1 MSGQEYLVTIN
12 VPPLLEE
19 AVVDCLLSI
28 EAADGFSS
36 LAVNAHTSKH
46 ETLSLA
52 EQVAGR
58 QKQIRF
64 QIYLPVEQLT
74 LLIEQLKQGFSG
86 AGIQYWV
93 LPVLPVL
100 QRGAI

>member
-19 AVVDCLLSI
+19 AIVDCLLSI

-46 ETLSLA
+46 EALSIA

-58 QKQIRF
+58 QRQIRF
-64 QIYLPVEQLT
+64 QMYLPEQQLMV
-74 LLIEQLKQGFSG
+74 LLQQLKQSFSG

-93 LPVLPVL
+93 LPVLES
-100 QRGAI
+100 GYI

>member
-19 AVVDCLLSI
+19 AVVDCLLAI

-36 LAVNAHTSKH
+36 LVVSAHGSEH

-58 QKQIRF
+58 KKQIRF
-64 QIYLPVEQLT
+64 QMYVPELQVEV
-74 LLIEQLKQGFSG
+74 LIDRLRQDFSG
-86 AGIQYWV
+86 GGIHYWV
-93 LPVLPVL
+93 MPVLES
-100 QRGAI
+100 GAI

>member
-1 MSGQEYLVTIN
+1 MSGQEYLVSIN

-19 AVVDCLLSI
+19 ALVDCLLAI

-36 LAVNAHTSKH
+36 SVINAHTSDH
-46 ETLSLA
+46 ESMSLA

-64 QIYLPVEQLT
+64 QMYLPEQQLGE
-74 LLIEQLKQGFSG
+74 LLAQLKKCFSG
-86 AGIQYWV
+86 SGIHYWV
-93 LPVLPVL
+93 LPVLES
-100 QRGAI
+100 GYI